1 MGAPPPRRRKG
12 GEMTK
17 AEIDQLLE
25 DADKDPTAGQ
35 VGMAMTAEGLKQHLG
50 KLRKKVDKNRN
61 MRAKYDTGDF
71 DDRDDGRG
79 EGRAAGGGRGKAGR
93 FIKGLVKRGKR

>member
-61 MRAKYDTGDF
+61 MRAKYDDGD
-71 DDRDDGRG
+71 DLDGWG
-79 EGRAAGGGRGKAGR
+79 
-93 FIKGLVKRGKR
+93 